1 MPNSSDYQ
9 VGLNMK
15 RAASK
20 VGPKLTKPGKST
32 VLIVEDEKPLA
43 HAVELKL
50 KNEGYVTQLAFDG
63 EEALAAI
70 TKYKPSLIILDIVM
84 PKLDGFGVLEE
95 IKRRKLNIPIL
106 VVSSLGQPEDEKRV
120 LLLGAKEYLP
130 KSVTPLSEIVAK
142 IKKLLP

>member
-1 MPNSSDYQ
+1 
-9 VGLNMK
+9 MK

-20 VGPKLTKPGKST
+20 VALKRNKPGKQNI
-32 VLIVEDEKPLA
+32 LIVEDEKPLA
-43 HAVELKL
+43 RAVELKL
-50 KNEGYVTQLAFDG
+50 KNEGYVTQLAHDG

-70 TKYKPSLIILDIVM
+70 DVFKPALMILDLVM

-95 IKRRKLNIPIL
+95 VRRRKLNIPIL

-120 LLLGAKEYLP
+120 LMLGAKEYLP
-130 KSVTPLSEIVAK
+130 KSITPLSEIVAK

>member
-1 MPNSSDYQ
+1 
-9 VGLNMK
+9 MK

-20 VGPKLTKPGKST
+20 VAPKRNKPGKENI
-32 VLIVEDEKPLA
+32 LIVEDEKPLA
-43 HAVELKL
+43 RAVELKL
-50 KNEGYVTQLAFDG
+50 KNEGYVTQLAHDG
-63 EEALAAI
+63 EEALVAI
-70 TKYKPSLIILDIVM
+70 DGFKPSLMILDIVM

-95 IKRRKLNIPIL
+95 VRRRKLDIPIL

-120 LLLGAKEYLP
+120 LALGAKEYLP